1 MGWTWSPKASK
12 RVGNYFI
19 MGRSA
24 RAAVLDAIGRGAE
37 EPSYG
42 KWLLMCCPSTGLAGG
57 QCYAGGQTQ
66 HPFGFQLC
74 RQMLSWNTVTQP
86 DGFIPPAELFLSPL
100 PPPPAAQL
108 SLLPPS
114 ALSGGRR
121 QREHPSAHPRDASAL
136 SSDMTG
142 DSVTPQPPHQL
153 QGGDF
158 SAN

>member
-19 MGRSA
+19 TGRSA

-57 QCYAGGQTQ
+57 PCYAGGQTQ

-100 PPPPAAQL
+100 PPPPQLPSSPSFLRQHCQEAGGKGSIPVPTRVMPQHSAQ
-108 SLLPPS
+108 
-114 ALSGGRR
+114 
-121 QREHPSAHPRDASAL
+121 
-136 SSDMTG
+136 T
-142 DSVTPQPPHQL
+142 
-153 QGGDF
+153 
-158 SAN
+158 